1 MFFFFFSSRRRH
13 TRSFHVT
20 GAQTCA
26 LPILHDFLIIK
37 SYHTIYWSKNHADC
51 LSQSKPAIIDL
62 IYSQLM
68 TENYHR
74 TQWNIYIYIYILW
87 TYACTC
93 MSFCSFTQVCQWD
106 SFGFMIRHSCNSIQ
120 FTYCI
125 HKYVASC
132 IWINL
137 GLSLLQ
143 THCLIPS
150 SNIWNLNWN
159 ATN

>member
-1 MFFFFFSSRRRH
+1 
-13 TRSFHVT
+13 
-20 GAQTCA
+20 
-26 LPILHDFLIIK
+26 
-37 SYHTIYWSKNHADC
+37 
-51 LSQSKPAIIDL
+51 
-62 IYSQLM
+62 
-68 TENYHR
+68 
-74 TQWNIYIYIYILW
+74 
-87 TYACTC
+87 

-159 ATN
+159 ATNYYKTTRTHTNNITNLLISALHACREIWRNHHVYLQLVDIWRNLQPIVLPTNYPTYITIPKVCGRLVKFSILCTDFIWRLSRLC